1 MIEVFFSYSHRDEAT
16 RDELETH
23 MAMLKRQAVIS
34 AWHDRRIVAGSEL
47 DGEINVNLERAGV
60 ILLLVSPYFLASNY
74 CYDVEMRRAMERH
87 AAGEARVI
95 PIIVDPCDWHVAP
108 FGKLLALPEDGKPI
122 SKFPNMHDAF
132 LQITKEIRRVASL
145 TGDNPQAA
153 IAPTSGFSSSATAV
167 LDDGPRSS
175 NLRVK
180 KKFSQHDRDQFR
192 ESTFEY
198 IAKYFE
204 QSLLELESRN
214 EPIKTAFKRIDGTTF
229 TASIYEDGEVRSECS
244 ISISTSFGGN
254 GIVYSADKLS
264 RGNSFNNMLIIV
276 DDGLTLGWTASLRLG
291 FREQSE
297 GQLTKDG
304 AAESFWSILLA
315 PLQR

>member
-1 MIEVFFSYSHRDEAT
+1 MIEVFFSYSHKDEAT

-23 MAMLKRQAVIS
+23 MAMLKRQGVIS

-47 DGEINVNLERAGV
+47 DGEISANLERAGV

-87 AAGEARVI
+87 AAGDARVI

-108 FGKLLALPEDGKPI
+108 FGTLLALPQDGKPI

-132 LQITKEIRRVASL
+132 LQITKEIRRIASL
-145 TGDNPQAA
+145 GSENPQPSSLQIEGFTSTA
-153 IAPTSGFSSSATAV
+153 ISV
-167 LDDGPRSS
+167 LDAGPRSS

-180 KKFSQHDRDQFR
+180 KKFSQHDRDEFR

-204 QSLLELESRN
+204 QSLKELESRN
-214 EPIKTAFKRIDGTTF
+214 EPIETAFKRIDGNTF
-229 TASIYEDGEVRSECS
+229 TASIYEDGEVRAECA
-244 ISISTSFGGN
+244 ISISNSFGGN
-254 GIVYSADKLS
+254 GIVYSSDKSS
-264 RGNSFNNMLIIV
+264 RGNSFNNMLTIV
-276 DDGLTLGWTASLRLG
+276 DDGLTLGWSASLNFG